1 MTASDTLWAMT
12 GLGAVI
18 LGGFVVW
25 SLQQQKTTQQ
35 TTTTPS
41 QSPLVAA
48 AAAAATGTT
57 QGGTRGYNYTIT
69 PQAYSTSP
77 TDVFKLA
84 QTTQD
89 VISAGVGSAL
99 APVLAP
105 INALGGWVGGLI

>member
-1 MTASDTLWAMT
+1 MSASDTLWAIA
-12 GLGAVI
+12 GVGAVA
-18 LGGFVVW
+18 LGGYVVW
-25 SLQQQKTTQQ
+25 SLQQNDAQKTV
-35 TTTTPS
+35 TPSS

-57 QGGTRGYNYTIT
+57 QGGIRGYNYTIT

-77 TDVFKLA
+77 NDVLHLA

-99 APVLAP
+99 APILAP